1 MTTLSSIGYVAH
13 VHCFRYENGL
23 LCPAEIGVVQVLPL
37 GIPDHQRKTLLVTV
51 NNSDLKMHL
60 ADWRANVVV
69 SDKISKLPTNFVGE
83 STRAEAEQRVRDFI
97 PRGSLVATKG
107 LEEKRY
113 FQGLGL
119 HVVELKTEVM
129 PQCPKH
135 KDLPSHFKHLPLRLW
150 HSGNHND
157 CCSRAIALGF
167 ARFIEWQ
174 VLADESKQ
182 TSLSQPKQTNLSEP
196 SWDDLMESIDSM
208 EPKQTSLS
216 QPKQTNFSEPWWD
229 DFMDSMEPKQTS
241 LSQPKQLSEP
251 QDIFINV
258 KRPAKIIIN
267 VM

>member
-113 FQGLGL
+113 FRGLGL

-150 HSGNHND
+150 HFGNHND
-157 CCSRAIALGF
+157 SCSRAIALGF

-174 VLADESKQ
+174 VLADESKQTSLSQQDEPNLSEPKQ

-216 QPKQTNFSEPWWD
+216 QPKQ
-229 DFMDSMEPKQTS
+229 
-241 LSQPKQLSEP
+241 LSEP